1 MKPEITEYGV
11 YPTNRPIRSTPSA
24 IWISPAITAIVNA
37 SAQALR
43 VRCHDDRHRNRH
55 RTRRTRNLRP
65 RPPEHRAK
73 NPTAMAP
80 YSPATAPRPDA
91 TPNASATGSPTTAAV
106 TPPNKSPRSVCR
118 S

>member
-1 MKPEITEYGV
+1 MTAIATAIGPVGPEICDRV
-11 YPTNRPIRSTPSA
+11 PPN
-24 IWISPAITAIVNA
+24 TA
-37 SAQALR
+37 
-43 VRCHDDRHRNRH
+43 
-55 RTRRTRNLRP
+55 
-65 RPPEHRAK
+65 AK

-80 YSPATAPRPDA
+80 YSPATAPRPEA